1 MCIRDRSK
9 LPTKKQIQDWIKDN
23 PKKSSKREIAKAFGI
38 KGSMRVELKKVLKE
52 LTLSGEIDKNKKSFK
67 NPNQLPS
74 VCILQMMAST
84 SDGDLFARPVDWKG
98 DEPEPIVLMVFRAS
112 DPALAYGDRVLA
124 KVSIVQDEQ
133 YQYEGRIIRVLKK
146 TPKNTLGIYKET
158 SEGGRILPIEKSGRE
173 WSVKLSDALD
183 AKDGELVEAEQIKGP
198 RASGL
203 HAARVINIVGDPSG
217 PKAVSLIAIH
227 QHGIPHQF
235 PEDVLN
241 ESENSNFSVDAKR
254 EDLTKIPFVTI
265 DPSDARDHDDAVYS
279 HPDKD
284 PSNIGGHVL
293 WVAIADVAHFVKP
306 GSALDEE
313 ARKRG
318 NSTYFADRV
327 VPMLPDRLS
336 GDLCSIHEGIE
347 RPCLAVCITI
357 DKSGKKLKQTF
368 HRANIKSV
376 ASLNYEEVQKSVE
389 GTVNEKVKPHFEN
402 VIKPLYECYFCLKK
416 SKDCRQPLDLDLP
429 ERKVELFK
437 NGRVKAV
444 VLKERFDSHRLIE
457 EFMILANVAAAEEL
471 SKARSEFLYRVHEE
485 PTPEK
490 LNALREVAQSA
501 GFNLA
506 KGQVLQTSHLNDL
519 LTKSKQSDLSELISM
534 TTLRSMSQA
543 YYSRENFGHFGL
555 ALKKYA
561 HFTSPIRRY
570 SDLITHRALI
580 SSLGLGCDG
589 LKEMDSEKLE
599 GTAKHISDTERRSMV
614 AERDTT
620 DRYLASYLSE
630 KVGNEFEGKISG
642 VAKFGFFVRLNES
655 GAEGI
660 VPVRTLGT
668 DFYYYDDRT
677 NTLRGSE
684 TGLIIGLGQR
694 ATVRLKEVDPIAGGI
709 AFDALNIDG
718 EKIPNIQK
726 KRSLRSIRRKVN
738 RNKSGSL
745 KRKKK
750 AKRS

>member
-1 MCIRDRSK
+1 MSK

-38 KGSMRVELKKVLKE
+38 KGSMRVELKRVLKE

-146 TPKNTLGIYKET
+146 TPKNTLGIFKET
-158 SEGGRILPIEKSGRE
+158 AEGGRILPIEKSGRE

-306 GSALDEE
+306 GSALDKE

-347 RPCLAVCITI
+347 RPCLAVCMTI

-368 HRANIKSV
+368 HRAKIKSV

-416 SKDCRQPLDLDLP
+416 SKDFRQPLDLDLP

-660 VPVRTLGT
+660 VPVRTLGK

>member
-1 MCIRDRSK
+1 MSK

-67 NPNQLPS
+67 NPNQLSS

-146 TPKNTLGIYKET
+146 TPKNTLGIFKET

-183 AKDGELVEAEQIKGP
+183 AKDGELVEAEQIKGQ

-416 SKDCRQPLDLDLP
+416 SKDFRQPLDLDLP

>member
-1 MCIRDRSK
+1 MSK

-67 NPNQLPS
+67 NPNQLSS

-146 TPKNTLGIYKET
+146 TPKNTLGIFKET
-158 SEGGRILPIEKSGRE
+158 AEGGRILPIEKSGRE

-183 AKDGELVEAEQIKGP
+183 AKDGELVEAEQIKGK

-203 HAARVINIVGDPSG
+203 YAARVINIVGDPSG

-306 GSALDEE
+306 GSALDKE

>member
-1 MCIRDRSK
+1 MSK

-183 AKDGELVEAEQIKGP
+183 AKDGELVEAEQIKGR

-203 HAARVINIVGDPSG
+203 YAARVINIVGDPSG

>member
-1 MCIRDRSK
+1 MSK

-67 NPNQLPS
+67 NPNQLSS

-146 TPKNTLGIYKET
+146 TPKNTLGIFKET

-416 SKDCRQPLDLDLP
+416 SKDFRQPLDLDLP

-709 AFDALNIDG
+709 AFDALSIDG

>member
-1 MCIRDRSK
+1 MSK

-124 KVSIVQDEQ
+124 KVSIVHDEQ

-146 TPKNTLGIYKET
+146 TPKNTLGIFKET

-183 AKDGELVEAEQIKGP
+183 AKDGELVEAEQIKGK

-203 HAARVINIVGDPSG
+203 YAARVINIVGDPSG

-241 ESENSNFSVDAKR
+241 ESENSHFSVDAKR

-306 GSALDEE
+306 GSALDKE

>member
-1 MCIRDRSK
+1 MSK

-67 NPNQLPS
+67 NPNQLSS

-112 DPALAYGDRVLA
+112 DPALAYGDRVLS
-124 KVSIVQDEQ
+124 KVSIVHDEQ

-183 AKDGELVEAEQIKGP
+183 AKDGELVEAEQIKGK

-203 HAARVINIVGDPSG
+203 YAARVINIVGDPSG

-284 PSNIGGHVL
+284 PSNVGGHVL

>member
-1 MCIRDRSK
+1 MSK

-146 TPKNTLGIYKET
+146 TPKNTLGIFKET

-183 AKDGELVEAEQIKGP
+183 AKDGELVEAEQIKGK

-203 HAARVINIVGDPSG
+203 YAARVINIVGDPSG

-284 PSNIGGHVL
+284 PSNVGGHVL

-306 GSALDEE
+306 GSALDKE

>member
-1 MCIRDRSK
+1 MSK

-67 NPNQLPS
+67 NPNQLSS

-112 DPALAYGDRVLA
+112 DPALAYGDRVLS
-124 KVSIVQDEQ
+124 KVSIVHDEQ

-146 TPKNTLGIYKET
+146 TPKNTLGIFKET

-183 AKDGELVEAEQIKGP
+183 AKDGELVEAEQIKGK

-203 HAARVINIVGDPSG
+203 YAARVINIVGDPSG

-284 PSNIGGHVL
+284 PSNVGGHVL

-306 GSALDEE
+306 GSALDKE

-416 SKDCRQPLDLDLP
+416 SKDFRQPLDLDLP

>member
-1 MCIRDRSK
+1 MSK

-67 NPNQLPS
+67 NPNQLSS

-84 SDGDLFARPVDWKG
+84 SDGDLFARPVDWTG

-146 TPKNTLGIYKET
+146 TPKNTLGIFKET

-284 PSNIGGHVL
+284 PSNVGGHVL

-306 GSALDEE
+306 GSAIDEE

-694 ATVRLKEVDPIAGGI
+694 ATVRLREVDPIAGGI

>member
-1 MCIRDRSK
+1 MSK

-38 KGSMRVELKKVLKE
+38 KGSMRVELKRVLKE

-146 TPKNTLGIYKET
+146 TPKNTLGIFKET
-158 SEGGRILPIEKSGRE
+158 AEGGRILPIEKSGRE

-183 AKDGELVEAEQIKGP
+183 AKDGELVEAEQIKGK

-203 HAARVINIVGDPSG
+203 YAARVINIVGDPSG

-284 PSNIGGHVL
+284 PSNVGGHVL

-726 KRSLRSIRRKVN
+726 KRSIRSIRRKVN

>member
-1 MCIRDRSK
+1 MSK

-67 NPNQLPS
+67 NPNQLSS

-146 TPKNTLGIYKET
+146 TPKNTLGIFKET

>member
-1 MCIRDRSK
+1 MSK

-183 AKDGELVEAEQIKGP
+183 AKDGELVEAEQIKGK

-203 HAARVINIVGDPSG
+203 YAARVINIVGDPSG

>member
-1 MCIRDRSK
+1 MSK

-112 DPALAYGDRVLA
+112 DPALAYGDRVLS

-183 AKDGELVEAEQIKGP
+183 AKDGELVEAEQIKGKG
-198 RASGL
+198 ASGL
-203 HAARVINIVGDPSG
+203 YAARVINIVGDPSG

-306 GSALDEE
+306 GSALDKE

-416 SKDCRQPLDLDLP
+416 SKDFRQPLDLDLP

>member
-1 MCIRDRSK
+1 MSK

-98 DEPEPIVLMVFRAS
+98 DEPVPIVLMVFRAS

-146 TPKNTLGIYKET
+146 TPKNTLGIFKET

-416 SKDCRQPLDLDLP
+416 SKDFRQPLDLDLP

>member
-1 MCIRDRSK
+1 MSK
-9 LPTKKQIQDWIKDN
+9 LPTNKQIQDWIKDN

-146 TPKNTLGIYKET
+146 IPKNTLGIYKEA

-183 AKDGELVEAEQIKGP
+183 AKDGELVEAEQIKGQ

-203 HAARVINIVGDPSG
+203 YAARVINIVGDPSG

-241 ESENSNFSVDAKR
+241 ESENSRFSVDAKR

-306 GSALDEE
+306 GSTLDKE

-402 VIKPLYECYFCLKK
+402 VIKPLYECYLCLKK
-416 SKDCRQPLDLDLP
+416 SKDFRQPLDLDLP

-444 VLKERFDSHRLIE
+444 VFKERFDSHRLIE

-519 LTKSKQSDLSELISM
+519 LTKSQQSDLSELISM

-555 ALKKYA
+555 ALKKYT

-599 GTAKHISDTERRSMV
+599 GTAKHISNTERRSMV

-694 ATVRLKEVDPIAGGI
+694 ATVRLREVDPIAGGI

>member
-1 MCIRDRSK
+1 MSK

-38 KGSMRVELKKVLKE
+38 KGSMRVELKRVLKE

-67 NPNQLPS
+67 NPNQLSS

-112 DPALAYGDRVLA
+112 DPALAYGDRVLS
-124 KVSIVQDEQ
+124 KVSIVHDEQ

-183 AKDGELVEAEQIKGP
+183 AKDGELVEAEQIKGK

-203 HAARVINIVGDPSG
+203 YAARVINIVGDPSG

-306 GSALDEE
+306 GSALDKE

>member
-1 MCIRDRSK
+1 MSK

-146 TPKNTLGIYKET
+146 TPKNTLGIFKET

-183 AKDGELVEAEQIKGP
+183 AKDGELVEAEQIKGK

-203 HAARVINIVGDPSG
+203 YAARVINIVGDPSG

-306 GSALDEE
+306 GSALDKE

>member
-1 MCIRDRSK
+1 MSK

-146 TPKNTLGIYKET
+146 TPKNTLGIFKET

-183 AKDGELVEAEQIKGP
+183 AKDGELVEAEQIKGKG
-198 RASGL
+198 ASGL
-203 HAARVINIVGDPSG
+203 YAARVINIVGDPSG

>member
-1 MCIRDRSK
+1 MSK
-9 LPTKKQIQDWIKDN
+9 LPTKKQILDWIKDN
-23 PKKSSKREIAKAFGI
+23 PKKSSKREIAKAFRI
-38 KGSMRVELKKVLKE
+38 KGSMRVELKQVLKE

-98 DEPEPIVLMVFRAS
+98 DVPEPIVLMVFRSS

-124 KVSIVQDEQ
+124 KVSIVHDEQ

-158 SEGGRILPIEKSGRE
+158 SEGGRILSIEKSGRE
-173 WSVKLSDALD
+173 WGVKLSDALG
-183 AKDGELVEAEQIKGP
+183 AKDGELVEAEQLKGH

-203 HAARVINIVGDPSG
+203 NAARVINIVGDPSG

-306 GSALDEE
+306 GSALDKE

-347 RPCLAVCITI
+347 RPCLAVCMTI

-368 HRANIKSV
+368 HRAKIKSV

-389 GTVNEKVKPHFEN
+389 GTVNEKVKPHFKN
-402 VIKPLYECYFCLKK
+402 VIKPLYESYFCLKK
-416 SKDCRQPLDLDLP
+416 SKDVRQPLDLDLP

-580 SSLGLGCDG
+580 SSLGLGCGG
-589 LKEMDSEKLE
+589 LNEMDSEKLE
-599 GTAKHISDTERRSMV
+599 VTAKHISDTERRSMV

>member
-1 MCIRDRSK
+1 MSK

-183 AKDGELVEAEQIKGP
+183 AKDGELVEAEQIKGKG
-198 RASGL
+198 ASGL
-203 HAARVINIVGDPSG
+203 YAARVINIVGDPSG

-284 PSNIGGHVL
+284 PSNVGGHVL

-306 GSALDEE
+306 GSALDKE

>member
-1 MCIRDRSK
+1 MSK

-98 DEPEPIVLMVFRAS
+98 DVPEPIVLMVFRSS

-124 KVSIVQDEQ
+124 KVSIVHDEQ

-183 AKDGELVEAEQIKGP
+183 AKDGELVEAEQIKGN

-203 HAARVINIVGDPSG
+203 NAARVINIVGDPSG

-306 GSALDEE
+306 GSALDKE

-347 RPCLAVCITI
+347 RPCLAVCMTI

-368 HRANIKSV
+368 HRAKIKSV

-416 SKDCRQPLDLDLP
+416 SKDFRQPLDLDLP

-580 SSLGLGCDG
+580 SSLGLGCGG
-589 LKEMDSEKLE
+589 LNEMDSEKLE
-599 GTAKHISDTERRSMV
+599 VTAKHISDTERRSMV

>member
-1 MCIRDRSK
+1 MSK

-416 SKDCRQPLDLDLP
+416 SKDCRQPLYLDLP

-709 AFDALNIDG
+709 AFDALSIDG

>member
-1 MCIRDRSK
+1 MSK

-146 TPKNTLGIYKET
+146 TPKNTLGIFKET

-306 GSALDEE
+306 GSALDKE

-738 RNKSGSL
+738 RNKSGFL

>member
-1 MCIRDRSK
+1 MSK

-67 NPNQLPS
+67 NLNQLPS

-98 DEPEPIVLMVFRAS
+98 EEPEPIVLMVFRAS

-158 SEGGRILPIEKSGRE
+158 SEGGRIVPIEKSGRE
-173 WSVKLSDALD
+173 WSVKFSDALD
-183 AKDGELVEAEQIKGP
+183 AKDGELVEAEQIKGR

-203 HAARVINIVGDPSG
+203 YAARVINIVGDPSG

-241 ESENSNFSVDAKR
+241 EAENSNFSVDAKR

-306 GSALDEE
+306 GSALDKE

>member
-1 MCIRDRSK
+1 MSK

-67 NPNQLPS
+67 NPNQLSS

-183 AKDGELVEAEQIKGP
+183 AKDGELVEAEQIKGK

-203 HAARVINIVGDPSG
+203 YAARVINIVGDPSG

-241 ESENSNFSVDAKR
+241 ELENSHFSVDAKR

-284 PSNIGGHVL
+284 PSNVGGHVL

-306 GSALDEE
+306 GSALDKE

-416 SKDCRQPLDLDLP
+416 SKDFRQPLDLDLP

-709 AFDALNIDG
+709 AFDALSIDG
-718 EKIPNIQK
+718 EKILNIQK

>member
-1 MCIRDRSK
+1 MSK

-112 DPALAYGDRVLA
+112 DPALAYGDRVLS
-124 KVSIVQDEQ
+124 KVSIVHDEQ

-183 AKDGELVEAEQIKGP
+183 AKDGELVEAEQIKGK

-203 HAARVINIVGDPSG
+203 YAARVINIVGDPSG

-284 PSNIGGHVL
+284 PSNVGGHVL

-306 GSALDEE
+306 GSALDKE

-416 SKDCRQPLDLDLP
+416 SKDFRQPLDLDLP

-709 AFDALNIDG
+709 AFDALSIDG

>member
-1 MCIRDRSK
+1 MSK

-183 AKDGELVEAEQIKGP
+183 AKDGELVEAEQIKGK

-203 HAARVINIVGDPSG
+203 YAARVINIVGDPSG

-306 GSALDEE
+306 GSALDKE

-416 SKDCRQPLDLDLP
+416 SKDFRQPLDLDLP

>member
-1 MCIRDRSK
+1 MSK

-67 NPNQLPS
+67 NPNQLSS

-112 DPALAYGDRVLA
+112 DPALAYGDRVLS
-124 KVSIVQDEQ
+124 KVSVVHDEQ

-284 PSNIGGHVL
+284 PSNVGGHVL

-306 GSALDEE
+306 GSALDKE

-416 SKDCRQPLDLDLP
+416 SKDFRQPLDLDLP

>member
-1 MCIRDRSK
+1 MSK

-98 DEPEPIVLMVFRAS
+98 DVPEPIVLMVFRAS

-146 TPKNTLGIYKET
+146 TPKNTLGIFKET
-158 SEGGRILPIEKSGRE
+158 AEGGRILPIEKSGRE

-183 AKDGELVEAEQIKGP
+183 AKDGELVEAEQIKGK

-203 HAARVINIVGDPSG
+203 YAARVINIVGDPSG

-306 GSALDEE
+306 GSALDKE

>member
-1 MCIRDRSK
+1 MSK

-112 DPALAYGDRVLA
+112 DPALAYGDRVLS
-124 KVSIVQDEQ
+124 KVSIVHDEQ

-146 TPKNTLGIYKET
+146 TPKNILGIFKET
-158 SEGGRILPIEKSGRE
+158 SEGGRIHPIEKSGRE

-183 AKDGELVEAEQIKGP
+183 AKDGELVEAEQIKGKG
-198 RASGL
+198 ASGL
-203 HAARVINIVGDPSG
+203 YAARVINIVGDPSG

>member
-1 MCIRDRSK
+1 MSK

-67 NPNQLPS
+67 NPNQLSS

-112 DPALAYGDRVLA
+112 DPALAYGDRVLS
-124 KVSIVQDEQ
+124 KVSIVHDEQ

-146 TPKNTLGIYKET
+146 TPKNTLGIFKET
-158 SEGGRILPIEKSGRE
+158 AEGGRILPIEKSGRE

-183 AKDGELVEAEQIKGP
+183 AKDGELVEAEQIKGK
-198 RASGL
+198 RVSGL
-203 HAARVINIVGDPSG
+203 YAARVINIVGDPSG

>member
-1 MCIRDRSK
+1 MSK

-146 TPKNTLGIYKET
+146 TPKNTLGIFKET

-183 AKDGELVEAEQIKGP
+183 AKDGELVEAEQIKGKG
-198 RASGL
+198 ASGL
-203 HAARVINIVGDPSG
+203 YAARVINIVGDPSG

-284 PSNIGGHVL
+284 PSNVGGHVL

-306 GSALDEE
+306 GSALDKE

-416 SKDCRQPLDLDLP
+416 SKDFRQPLDLDLP

>member
-1 MCIRDRSK
+1 MSK

-38 KGSMRVELKKVLKE
+38 KGSMRVELKRVLKE

-98 DEPEPIVLMVFRAS
+98 DVPEPIVLMVFRSS

-146 TPKNTLGIYKET
+146 TPKNTLGIFKET
-158 SEGGRILPIEKSGRE
+158 AEGGRILPIEKSGRE

-183 AKDGELVEAEQIKGP
+183 AKDGELVEAEQIKGK

-203 HAARVINIVGDPSG
+203 YAARVINIVGDPSG

>member
-1 MCIRDRSK
+1 MSK

-112 DPALAYGDRVLA
+112 DPALAYGDRVLS
-124 KVSIVQDEQ
+124 KVSVVHDEQ

-183 AKDGELVEAEQIKGP
+183 AKDGELVEAEQIKGK

-203 HAARVINIVGDPSG
+203 YAARVINIVGDPSG

-284 PSNIGGHVL
+284 PSNVGGHVL

-306 GSALDEE
+306 GSALDKE

-416 SKDCRQPLDLDLP
+416 SKDFRQPLDLDLP

>member
-1 MCIRDRSK
+1 MSK

-38 KGSMRVELKKVLKE
+38 KGSMRVELKRVLKE

-112 DPALAYGDRVLA
+112 DPALAYGDRVLS
-124 KVSIVQDEQ
+124 KVSIVHDEQ

-146 TPKNTLGIYKET
+146 TPKNTLGIFKET
-158 SEGGRILPIEKSGRE
+158 AEGGRILPIEKSGRE

-183 AKDGELVEAEQIKGP
+183 AKDGELVEAEQIKGKG
-198 RASGL
+198 ASGL
-203 HAARVINIVGDPSG
+203 YAARVINIVGDPSG

-580 SSLGLGCDG
+580 SSLGFGCDG